1 MFSVFRVSFQLTINM
16 FLPDCV
22 AFTLS
27 SVLENWC
34 LKISK
39 KIKRLFYGEISCYEV
54 KRPIARMTDTSAQSG
69 IFWGIG
75 VLWELGH
82 FDKHQPP
89 TRERKGQHF
98 SPGNYYKNFILNEKF
113 YQQMT
118 TIRAF
123 FLQIRALFPIFE
135 KRTGETSPL

>member
-1 MFSVFRVSFQLTINM
+1 
-16 FLPDCV
+16 
-22 AFTLS
+22 
-27 SVLENWC
+27 
-34 LKISK
+34 
-39 KIKRLFYGEISCYEV
+39 
-54 KRPIARMTDTSAQSG
+54 MTDTSAQSG

-123 FLQIRALFPIFE
+123 FLQIRTLFPIFE
-135 KRTGETSPL
+135 RGQGRPPPSSYAPAGNFKYKFKKSDKCKIKEE